1 MKVDKAVST
10 TNDAYFANN
19 NNTVATAN
27 NLNSIIKFE
36 TVFTTLVENKI
47 LAIKRECEQHE
58 AAKKSRTIKSLLL
71 RKPELTAAVTA
82 AVGASDVIG
91 HNEKNVNGKQSNKS
105 NFFLKHKNKKQND
118 IDVEKGEQ
126 QASQPQQQSLQ
137 QLNIDIEVVKIEV
150 QNDNE
155 VVNCNT
161 DQGLHL
167 SNDNEHTSKLDRS
180 QINEPL
186 VLSSSPS
193 IPTPSNEQLT
203 TNNNCDKLIIN
214 SDNAQLPLST
224 SKVNNSSVV
233 CSSNKEPSPSPHFDN
248 DESLATTIDISLQ
261 QQSSVV
267 VPNKSQMS
275 NKLIHNDKSDVAIY
289 DDGPSSQNTSDIEFS
304 LVSETS
310 VSELPFSNRKKLAA
324 ISTTVLSDPI
334 MRKTGNLL
342 SPLLQ
347 RGLTISSPGSKPDEC
362 KKYLPKQRSI
372 SEQSTPIF
380 ARHQQ
385 LKNEAEGKK
394 YITFQ
399 KELPK
404 KVVCDVKPIEK
415 GKSQTVVIAPTVSTT
430 TTALAKPISTITVAG
445 TSGQETLLNAN
456 KKSQKHLNKF
466 RDIAIEYEISY
477 DDGNQSPR
485 GFISSFNQLTSNI
498 PPTAVITTNSKKQS
512 IKQSKTQSMK
522 DGRNQ
527 HEFSMNRGK
536 SFDDKAI
543 RGHGLE
549 VELDDLAIDIDNKK
563 RKRKRQNSRCSEPIL
578 VYPLASGLKHCILS
592 RSPNAPIEYDPGVM
606 YDVSLQIESEFN
618 GELKSI
624 VPPEHKKRKHKHH
637 HQHNQNCKRNRH
649 KNRKILVHNLDDK
662 SVKVID
668 PDDLPQRARWT
679 IIATACLLLI
689 MCLLLV
695 GITLRMAPLI
705 DDMGK

>member
-10 TNDAYFANN
+10 TNDAFFANN
-19 NNTVATAN
+19 NSTIATAN

-71 RKPELTAAVTA
+71 RKPELTAVVTA
-82 AVGASDVIG
+82 AAAGGGDVNG
-91 HNEKNVNGKQSNKS
+91 NNEKNVNVKKS

-126 QASQPQQQSLQ
+126 QSSQPQQQQQQQTQQQQ
-137 QLNIDIEVVKIEV
+137 QLNTDIEVVKVEV

-155 VVNCNT
+155 VINCKST
-161 DQGLHL
+161 EGLHL
-167 SNDNEHTSKLDRS
+167 SNDNEHPSKLDRS
-180 QINEPL
+180 QLNEPF

-193 IPTPSNEQLT
+193 IPTPTNEPLT

-214 SDNAQLPLST
+214 SDNAQLQLST
-224 SKVNNSSVV
+224 SKRNNSSVV
-233 CSSNKEPSPSPHFDN
+233 CSSNKELSPQLEN

-267 VPNKSQMS
+267 VLPTNKSQLS
-275 NKLIHNDKSDVAIY
+275 NKVIFNAKSDVAIY

-324 ISTTVLSDPI
+324 NTVLSDPI
-334 MRKTGNLL
+334 IKKTGNLL
-342 SPLLQ
+342 SPPLQ
-347 RGLTISSPGSKPDEC
+347 RGITISAPGSKADDC

-404 KVVCDVKPIEK
+404 KVLDVKPIEK

-445 TSGQETLLNAN
+445 TSGQETLHAN

-485 GFISSFNQLTSNI
+485 GFISSFNQLTSNL

-512 IKQSKTQSMK
+512 MKQSKTQSMK

-527 HEFSMNRGK
+527 QEFGRGK
-536 SFDDKAI
+536 SFDEKAVK
-543 RGHGLE
+543 GYGLE
-549 VELDDLAIDIDNKK
+549 VELDDLAIEIDNKK
-563 RKRKRQNSRCSEPIL
+563 RKRKRKFNYFLKTSLSLTIQYLLQDKTVGVRNQFSCIH
-578 VYPLASGLKHCILS
+578 YPL
-592 RSPNAPIEYDPGVM
+592 
-606 YDVSLQIESEFN
+606 
-618 GELKSI
+618 
-624 VPPEHKKRKHKHH
+624 
-637 HQHNQNCKRNRH
+637 
-649 KNRKILVHNLDDK
+649 
-662 SVKVID
+662 
-668 PDDLPQRARWT
+668 DLN
-679 IIATACLLLI
+679 TAF
-689 MCLLLV
+689 
-695 GITLRMAPLI
+695 
-705 DDMGK
+705 

>member
-19 NNTVATAN
+19 NSTVATAN

-71 RKPELTAAVTA
+71 RKPELTDAVTA
-82 AVGASDVIG
+82 AAASDVIG
-91 HNEKNVNGKQSNKS
+91 NNEKNVIGKKSNKS

-126 QASQPQQQSLQ
+126 QGSQPQQQKQPQQ
-137 QLNIDIEVVKIEV
+137 QLDTDIKVVKVEV

-167 SNDNEHTSKLDRS
+167 SNNDNEHTSKLDRS

-193 IPTPSNEQLT
+193 IPTPTNEQLT

-224 SKVNNSSVV
+224 SKFNNSSVV
-233 CSSNKEPSPSPHFDN
+233 CSSNKEPSPQFEH

-267 VPNKSQMS
+267 VPNKSQMI
-275 NKLIHNDKSDVAIY
+275 NKVIHNDKSDVAIY

-324 ISTTVLSDPI
+324 STVLSDPI
-334 MRKTGNLL
+334 MKKTGNLL

-347 RGLTISSPGSKPDEC
+347 RGVTISTPGSKPDDC

-445 TSGQETLLNAN
+445 TSGQETLNAN

-527 HEFSMNRGK
+527 HEFGRGK
-536 SFDDKAI
+536 SFDEKAAK
-543 RGHGLE
+543 GHALE

-563 RKRKRQNSRCSEPIL
+563 RKRKSKFNYFCIIKDIL
-578 VYPLASGLKHCILS
+578 TYLLA
-592 RSPNAPIEYDPGVM
+592 
-606 YDVSLQIESEFN
+606 
-618 GELKSI
+618 
-624 VPPEHKKRKHKHH
+624 
-637 HQHNQNCKRNRH
+637 
-649 KNRKILVHNLDDK
+649 
-662 SVKVID
+662 
-668 PDDLPQRARWT
+668 T
-679 IIATACLLLI
+679 INIYL
-689 MCLLLV
+689 
-695 GITLRMAPLI
+695 
-705 DDMGK
+705 

>member
-19 NNTVATAN
+19 NSNAN

-47 LAIKRECEQHE
+47 LAIKRECEQNE
-58 AAKKSRTIKSLLL
+58 VAKKSRTIKSLLL

-82 AVGASDVIG
+82 NDIIG
-91 HNEKNVNGKQSNKS
+91 NNEKNAVKKGKK

-126 QASQPQQQSLQ
+126 QASQPQKQ
-137 QLNIDIEVVKIEV
+137 QLNSDIEVVKVEV

-155 VVNCNT
+155 VINCKSE
-161 DQGLHL
+161 QGFHHL
-167 SNDNEHTSKLDRS
+167 SNDEHTSKLDRS
-180 QINEPL
+180 QTNEPL
-186 VLSSSPS
+186 ITSSPS
-193 IPTPSNEQLT
+193 IPMPINEQLT

-224 SKVNNSSVV
+224 SKFNNTSVV
-233 CSSNKEPSPSPHFDN
+233 CSSIKEPSPPFDN

-267 VPNKSQMS
+267 VPNKFQMS
-275 NKLIHNDKSDVAIY
+275 NKVIHNEKSDVAIY
-289 DDGPSSQNTSDIEFS
+289 DDAPSSQNTSDIEFS
-304 LVSETS
+304 LVSEMS

-324 ISTTVLSDPI
+324 NTVLSDPI
-334 MRKTGNLL
+334 IKKTGNLL
-342 SPLLQ
+342 SPPILQ
-347 RGLTISSPGSKPDEC
+347 RGVTISIPDKPDDQTS

-399 KELPK
+399 KELSK
-404 KVVCDVKPIEK
+404 KVCDVKPIEN

-430 TTALAKPISTITVAG
+430 TTALAKPISTITVASANG
-445 TSGQETLLNAN
+445 HETLHTN

-477 DDGNQSPR
+477 DGGNQSPR

-512 IKQSKTQSMK
+512 IKQSKTQSIK

-527 HEFSMNRGK
+527 QELGRGK
-536 SFDDKAI
+536 SFDEKA
-543 RGHGLE
+543 GEKAHALE
-549 VELDDLAIDIDNKK
+549 LELDDLAIDIDNKK
-563 RKRKRQNSRCSEPIL
+563 RKRKRKFNYFVIL
-578 VYPLASGLKHCILS
+578 
-592 RSPNAPIEYDPGVM
+592 
-606 YDVSLQIESEFN
+606 
-618 GELKSI
+618 
-624 VPPEHKKRKHKHH
+624 
-637 HQHNQNCKRNRH
+637 
-649 KNRKILVHNLDDK
+649 KN
-662 SVKVID
+662 
-668 PDDLPQRARWT
+668 
-679 IIATACLLLI
+679 LL
-689 MCLLLV
+689 
-695 GITLRMAPLI
+695 TLN
-705 DDMGK
+705 

>member
-10 TNDAYFANN
+10 TNDAYFGNN
-19 NNTVATAN
+19 NSTVATAN

-82 AVGASDVIG
+82 AEVFGNKD
-91 HNEKNVNGKQSNKS
+91 KTTNVKTSNK
-105 NFFLKHKNKKQND
+105 NFFLKHKNNKKQKD

-126 QASQPQQQSLQ
+126 QPPPQPPQKQ
-137 QLNIDIEVVKIEV
+137 QLNTDIEVVKVEV

-155 VVNCNT
+155 VVNCKS

-167 SNDNEHTSKLDRS
+167 SNDEEHTSKLDRS
-180 QINEPL
+180 QTNEPL
-186 VLSSSPS
+186 VTSSPS
-193 IPTPSNEQLT
+193 IPTPINEQLT

-214 SDNAQLPLST
+214 TDNAQLPLST
-224 SKVNNSSVV
+224 SKLNNSSVV
-233 CSSNKEPSPSPHFDN
+233 CSSIKEPSPPFDN

-275 NKLIHNDKSDVAIY
+275 NKVIHNDKSDVAIY
-289 DDGPSSQNTSDIEFS
+289 DDAPSSQNTSDIEFS

-310 VSELPFSNRKKLAA
+310 VSELPPSNRKKLAA
-324 ISTTVLSDPI
+324 STVLSDPI
-334 MRKTGNLL
+334 IKKTGNLL
-342 SPLLQ
+342 SPPLQ
-347 RGLTISSPGSKPDEC
+347 RGITISTPGKPDDGI

-385 LKNEAEGKK
+385 LKLEAEGKK

-404 KVVCDVKPIEK
+404 KVCDVKPIEK

-445 TSGQETLLNAN
+445 SSGQEALHTN
-456 KKSQKHLNKF
+456 KKAQKHLNKF

-485 GFISSFNQLTSNI
+485 GFISSFNQLTSNL

-527 HEFSMNRGK
+527 QEFGRAK
-536 SFDDKAI
+536 SFDEKAGK
-543 RGHGLE
+543 GHGLE
-549 VELDDLAIDIDNKK
+549 MELDELAIDIDNKK
-563 RKRKRQNSRCSEPIL
+563 RKRKRKFILYFRCSEPIL
-578 VYPLASGLKHCILS
+578 VYPLPTGLKHCILS
-592 RSPNAPIEYDPGVM
+592 RPPNAPIEYDPGVM

-705 DDMGK
+705 DDMGE

>member
-19 NNTVATAN
+19 NSTVATAN

-82 AVGASDVIG
+82 VAGDVIG
-91 HNEKNVNGKQSNKS
+91 NNEKNVIVKKS

-126 QASQPQQQSLQ
+126 QASKPQQQQQVQQQ
-137 QLNIDIEVVKIEV
+137 QLNNDIEVVKVEV

-224 SKVNNSSVV
+224 TSKLNNSSVV
-233 CSSNKEPSPSPHFDN
+233 CSSNKEPSPQFDN

-324 ISTTVLSDPI
+324 STVLSDPI
-334 MRKTGNLL
+334 MKKTGNLL

-347 RGLTISSPGSKPDEC
+347 RGITISAPGSKPDEC

-445 TSGQETLLNAN
+445 TSGQETLHAN
-456 KKSQKHLNKF
+456 KKTQKHLNKF

-527 HEFSMNRGK
+527 HEFGRGK
-536 SFDDKAI
+536 SFDDKTGK
-543 RGHGLE
+543 GHGLE

-563 RKRKRQNSRCSEPIL
+563 RKRKR
-578 VYPLASGLKHCILS
+578 K
-592 RSPNAPIEYDPGVM
+592 
-606 YDVSLQIESEFN
+606 F
-618 GELKSI
+618 
-624 VPPEHKKRKHKHH
+624 
-637 HQHNQNCKRNRH
+637 
-649 KNRKILVHNLDDK
+649 
-662 SVKVID
+662 
-668 PDDLPQRARWT
+668 
-679 IIATACLLLI
+679 
-689 MCLLLV
+689 
-695 GITLRMAPLI
+695 
-705 DDMGK
+705 

>member
-19 NNTVATAN
+19 NSTIATANN

-71 RKPELTAAVTA
+71 RKPELTAVVTA
-82 AVGASDVIG
+82 AAAGGGNGDVNG
-91 HNEKNVNGKQSNKS
+91 NNEKNVNVKKS

-126 QASQPQQQSLQ
+126 QSSQPQQQQQQQQTQQQ
-137 QLNIDIEVVKIEV
+137 QLNTDIEVVKVEV

-155 VVNCNT
+155 VINCKST
-161 DQGLHL
+161 EGLHL
-167 SNDNEHTSKLDRS
+167 SNDNEHPSKLDRS
-180 QINEPL
+180 QLNEPL

-193 IPTPSNEQLT
+193 IPTPTNEQLT

-224 SKVNNSSVV
+224 SKHNNSSVV
-233 CSSNKEPSPSPHFDN
+233 CISNKEPSPQFTEN

-267 VPNKSQMS
+267 VPPPPPSAPTNKSQLS
-275 NKLIHNDKSDVAIY
+275 NKVIHNDKSDVAIY

-324 ISTTVLSDPI
+324 STVLSDPI
-334 MRKTGNLL
+334 IKKTGNLL
-342 SPLLQ
+342 SPPLQ
-347 RGLTISSPGSKPDEC
+347 RGITISAPGSKPDDC

-385 LKNEAEGKK
+385 LKMEAEGKK

-404 KVVCDVKPIEK
+404 KVLDVKPIEK

-445 TSGQETLLNAN
+445 TSGQETLHAN

-485 GFISSFNQLTSNI
+485 GFISSFNQLTSNL
-498 PPTAVITTNSKKQS
+498 PPTAVITTNTKKQS
-512 IKQSKTQSMK
+512 MKQSKTQSMK

-527 HEFSMNRGK
+527 QEFGRGK
-536 SFDDKAI
+536 SFDDKAVKAY
-543 RGHGLE
+543 GLE
-549 VELDDLAIDIDNKK
+549 LELDDLAIDIDNKK
-563 RKRKRQNSRCSEPIL
+563 RKRKRKIN
-578 VYPLASGLKHCILS
+578 YFLKTSLS
-592 RSPNAPIEYDPGVM
+592 INNIQY
-606 YDVSLQIESEFN
+606 
-618 GELKSI
+618 
-624 VPPEHKKRKHKHH
+624 
-637 HQHNQNCKRNRH
+637 
-649 KNRKILVHNLDDK
+649 
-662 SVKVID
+662 
-668 PDDLPQRARWT
+668 
-679 IIATACLLLI
+679 
-689 MCLLLV
+689 
-695 GITLRMAPLI
+695 
-705 DDMGK
+705 